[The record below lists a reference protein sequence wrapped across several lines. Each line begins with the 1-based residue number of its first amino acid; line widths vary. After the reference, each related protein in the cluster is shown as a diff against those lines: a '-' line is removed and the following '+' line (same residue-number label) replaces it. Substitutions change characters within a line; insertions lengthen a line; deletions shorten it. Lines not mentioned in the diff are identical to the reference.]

1 MSYFAAAT
9 QGLNIATGF
18 LKQTKRLFR
27 DADYAWIVL
36 TDWGYELQI
45 LGGLVSTSSSLE
57 EAINELDTAL
67 LGSHLKGLPEE
78 VPMMEV
84 QEGVWGVDMAELAR
98 RARRAL
104 ESL

>member
-1 MSYFAAAT
+1 MSYFNAAV
-9 QGLNIATGF
+9 QGLNVATGF

-27 DADYAWIVL
+27 DADATWIVL

-45 LGGLVSTSSSLE
+45 LGELVSMSSSLE
-57 EAINELDTAL
+57 EAIEELETTL
-67 LGSHLKGLPEE
+67 LRGHAMGFPAE

>member
-1 MSYFAAAT
+1 MSYFTAAT
-9 QGLNIATGF
+9 QGLNVATGF

-45 LGGLVSTSSSLE
+45 LGELVSMSSSLE
-57 EAINELDTAL
+57 EAIEELETAL
-67 LGSHLKGLPEE
+67 LHNHAKGLPDGLE
-78 VPMMEV
+78 VIDL
-84 QEGVWGVDMAELAR
+84 GDGIWGVDMAELAR
-98 RARRAL
+98 RARQAL